1 MCFKVL
7 RLHSRYVIIELS
19 YHCSSTI
26 LCHLF
31 HWSCFLSV
39 ASLFTLHYSGV
50 KLPLELYNT
59 LSFIH
64 VVILRQ
70 PQHDAFHFI
79 LELNYH

>member
-1 MCFKVL
+1 M
-7 RLHSRYVIIELS
+7 
-19 YHCSSTI
+19 
-26 LCHLF
+26 
-31 HWSCFLSV
+31 FLSV